1 MTYEPLTFILLAIN
15 LSITDCALCVITAII
30 VAVVVAIV
38 VYTKM
43 RRKVDYML
51 DALEDKE
58 LNFRF
63 NEQVFIGRG
72 FNKTLNRLRTIFDKE
87 RREINDQE
95 RYYGEMLDHVQTGV
109 MVVDDGM
116 VLYCNRMASL
126 LLGISTISHIRQ
138 LNNISPELYNA
149 FRDVSPDNEQR
160 VSFYTERGE
169 LRLAVIASETEIHGK
184 SMKIIAF
191 NDISSDMAENEEL
204 AWSRLI
210 RVLTHE
216 IMNTVTPI
224 ASLSE
229 TLSADITSPDLQSGL
244 ETIASSSR
252 GLIKFVDTYRTLT
265 RVTTPIKHAF
275 YFREFIERILTL
287 VETQYIASQNKQY
300 IASQTTIKY
309 SYIEKSNDILLY
321 ADENQ
326 ISQIFINLI
335 RNAIQAEATKIDIIA
350 EIEPSDIIRID
361 VVNNGRPI
369 SKESQ
374 SQIFIPFFSTKPDG
388 TGIGLSLSRQIMRL
402 HNGSIRLLRS
412 DDKQTVFSLLFK

>member
-1 MTYEPLTFILLAIN
+1 M
-15 LSITDCALCVITAII
+15 SITNVIFTCIIVAII
-30 VAVVVAIV
+30 VAVVVGAV
-38 VYTKM
+38 VYSKM

-63 NEQVFIGRG
+63 NEQVLVGRG

-87 RREINDQE
+87 RHEISEQE
-95 RYYGEMLDHVQTGV
+95 RYYGQMLDHVQTGV

-116 VLYCNRMASL
+116 VSYCNKMASL
-126 LLGISTISHIRQ
+126 LLGFSKISHIRQ
-138 LNNISPELYNA
+138 LSNISVELYNA
-149 FRDVSPDNEQR
+149 FRDVLPDNEQR

-184 SMKIIAF
+184 RMKIIAF
-191 NDISSDMAENEEL
+191 NDISNDMAENEEL

-244 ETIASSSR
+244 ETIALSSR
-252 GLIKFVDTYRTLT
+252 GLIRFVDNYRTLT
-265 RVTTPIKHAF
+265 RVAAPIKRAF
-275 YFREFIERILTL
+275 MLKEL
-287 VETQYIASQNKQY
+287 VERVISLVGQQIADTNVVCR
-300 IASQTTIKY
+300 
-309 SYIEKSNDILLY
+309 YIEKSDDILLY

-326 ISQIFINLI
+326 ITQILINLI
-335 RNAIQAEATKIDIIA
+335 RNAIQAGATKVDIVG
-350 EIEPSDIIRID
+350 EIETFDAVRVD
-361 VVNNGRPI
+361 VINNGTPI
-369 SKESQ
+369 SRESQ
-374 SQIFIPFFSTKPDG
+374 SQIFIPFFSTKQDG

-402 HNGSIRLLRS
+402 HNGSIRLTRS
-412 DDKQTVFSLLFK
+412 DEKQTVFTLIFK

>member
-1 MTYEPLTFILLAIN
+1 MSIIN
-15 LSITDCALCVITAII
+15 VIFTCIIVAII
-30 VAVVVAIV
+30 VAVVVGAV
-38 VYTKM
+38 VYSKM

-63 NEQVFIGRG
+63 NEQVLVGRG

-87 RREINDQE
+87 RHEISEQE
-95 RYYGEMLDHVQTGV
+95 RYYGQMLDHVQTGV

-116 VLYCNRMASL
+116 VSYCNKMASL
-126 LLGISTISHIRQ
+126 LLGFSKISHIRQ
-138 LNNISPELYNA
+138 LSNISVELYNA
-149 FRDVSPDNEQR
+149 FRDVLPDNEQR

-184 SMKIIAF
+184 RMKIIAF
-191 NDISSDMAENEEL
+191 NDISNDMAENEEL

-229 TLSADITSPDLQSGL
+229 TLSTDITSPDLQSGL

-252 GLIKFVDTYRTLT
+252 GLIRFVDNYRTLT
-265 RVTTPIKHAF
+265 RVATPIKRAF
-275 YFREFIERILTL
+275 MLKEL
-287 VETQYIASQNKQY
+287 VERVISLVGQQIADTNVVCR
-300 IASQTTIKY
+300 
-309 SYIEKSNDILLY
+309 YIEKSDDILLY

-326 ISQIFINLI
+326 ITQIFINLI
-335 RNAIQAEATKIDIIA
+335 RNAIQAGATKVDIVG
-350 EIEPSDIIRID
+350 EIETFDAVRVD
-361 VVNNGRPI
+361 VINNGTPI
-369 SKESQ
+369 SRESQ
-374 SQIFIPFFSTKPDG
+374 SQIFIPFFSTKQDG

-402 HNGSIRLLRS
+402 HNGSIRLTRS
-412 DDKQTVFSLLFK
+412 DEKQTVFTLIFK

>member
-1 MTYEPLTFILLAIN
+1 MTYEPQTFILLAIN
-15 LSITDCALCVITAII
+15 LSITDCALCIITAII

-126 LLGISTISHIRQ
+126 LLGISKISHIRQ
-138 LNNISPELYNA
+138 LNNISSELYNA

-229 TLSADITSPDLQSGL
+229 TLSADISSPDLQSGL

-265 RVTTPIKHAF
+265 RVATPVKHAF
-275 YFREFIERILTL
+275 MLKEL
-287 VETQYIASQNKQY
+287 VERVINLSAKQIAEANVDCR
-300 IASQTTIKY
+300 
-309 SYIEKSNDILLY
+309 YIEKSNDILLY
-321 ADENQ
+321 ADEGQ
-326 ISQIFINLI
+326 ISQILINLI
-335 RNAIQAEATKIDIIA
+335 RNAIQAGATTIDIVGT
-350 EIEPSDIIRID
+350 IETFDAVRID

-412 DDKQTVFSLLFK
+412 DDRQTIFSLLFK

>member
-1 MTYEPLTFILLAIN
+1 M
-15 LSITDCALCVITAII
+15 SIANGIFTCIIVAII
-30 VAVVVAIV
+30 VAVVVGAV
-38 VYTKM
+38 VYSKM

-63 NEQVFIGRG
+63 NEQVLVGRG

-87 RREINDQE
+87 RHEISEQE
-95 RYYGEMLDHVQTGV
+95 RYYGQMLDHVQTGV

-116 VLYCNRMASL
+116 VSYCNKMASL
-126 LLGISTISHIRQ
+126 LLGFSKISHIRQ
-138 LNNISPELYNA
+138 LSNISVELYNA
-149 FRDVSPDNEQR
+149 FRDVLPDNEQR

-184 SMKIIAF
+184 RMKIIAF
-191 NDISSDMAENEEL
+191 NDISNDMAENEEL

-252 GLIKFVDTYRTLT
+252 GLIRFVDNYRTLT
-265 RVTTPIKHAF
+265 RVATPIKRACMLK
-275 YFREFIERILTL
+275 EL
-287 VETQYIASQNKQY
+287 VERVISLVGQQIADTNVVCR
-300 IASQTTIKY
+300 
-309 SYIEKSNDILLY
+309 YIEKSDDILLY

-326 ISQIFINLI
+326 ITQIFINLI
-335 RNAIQAEATKIDIIA
+335 RNAIQAGAKTFDA
-350 EIEPSDIIRID
+350 VRVD
-361 VVNNGRPI
+361 VINNGTPI
-369 SKESQ
+369 SRESQ
-374 SQIFIPFFSTKPDG
+374 SQIFIPFFSTKQDG

-402 HNGSIRLLRS
+402 HNGSIRLTRS
-412 DDKQTVFSLLFK
+412 DEKQTVFTLIFK

>member
-1 MTYEPLTFILLAIN
+1 M
-15 LSITDCALCVITAII
+15 SITNVIFTCIIVAII
-30 VAVVVAIV
+30 VAVVVGAV
-38 VYTKM
+38 VYSKM

-63 NEQVFIGRG
+63 NEQVLVGRG

-87 RREINDQE
+87 RHEISEQE
-95 RYYGEMLDHVQTGV
+95 RYYGQMLDHVQTGV

-116 VLYCNRMASL
+116 VSYCNKMASL
-126 LLGISTISHIRQ
+126 LLGFSKISHIRQ
-138 LNNISPELYNA
+138 LSNISVELYNA
-149 FRDVSPDNEQR
+149 FRDVLPDNEQR

-184 SMKIIAF
+184 RMKIIAF
-191 NDISSDMAENEEL
+191 NDISNDMAENEEL

-252 GLIKFVDTYRTLT
+252 GLIRFVDNYRTLT
-265 RVTTPIKHAF
+265 RVATPIKRAF
-275 YFREFIERILTL
+275 MLKEL
-287 VETQYIASQNKQY
+287 VERVISLVGQQIADTNVVCR
-300 IASQTTIKY
+300 
-309 SYIEKSNDILLY
+309 YIEKSDDILLY

-326 ISQIFINLI
+326 ITQILINLI
-335 RNAIQAEATKIDIIA
+335 RNAIQAGATKVDIVG
-350 EIEPSDIIRID
+350 EIETFDAVRVD
-361 VVNNGRPI
+361 VINNGTPI
-369 SKESQ
+369 SRESQ

-402 HNGSIRLLRS
+402 HNGSIRLTRS
-412 DDKQTVFSLLFK
+412 DEKQTVFTLIFK

>member
-1 MTYEPLTFILLAIN
+1 MVNMILVCI
-15 LSITDCALCVITAII
+15 ITAII

-229 TLSADITSPDLQSGL
+229 TLSADISSPDLQSGL

-252 GLIKFVDTYRTLT
+252 GLIKFVDTYLTLT
-265 RVTTPIKHAF
+265 RVATPVKHAF
-275 YFREFIERILTL
+275 MLKEL
-287 VETQYIASQNKQY
+287 VERVINLSAKQIAEANVDCR
-300 IASQTTIKY
+300 
-309 SYIEKSNDILLY
+309 YIEKSNDILLY
-321 ADENQ
+321 ADEGQ
-326 ISQIFINLI
+326 ISQILLNLI
-335 RNAIQAEATKIDIIA
+335 RNAIQAGATTI
-350 EIEPSDIIRID
+350 EIVGTIETFDAVRID
-361 VVNNGRPI
+361 VINNGLPI

>member
-229 TLSADITSPDLQSGL
+229 TLSADISSPDLQSGL

-265 RVTTPIKHAF
+265 RVATPVKHAF
-275 YFREFIERILTL
+275 MLKEL
-287 VETQYIASQNKQY
+287 VERVINLSTKQIAAANVDCR
-300 IASQTTIKY
+300 
-309 SYIEKSNDILLY
+309 YIEKSKDILLY
-321 ADENQ
+321 ADEGQ
-326 ISQIFINLI
+326 ISQILINLI
-335 RNAIQAEATKIDIIA
+335 RNAIQAGATTIDIVGT
-350 EIEPSDIIRID
+350 IETFDAVRID
-361 VVNNGRPI
+361 VINNGLPI

>member
-1 MTYEPLTFILLAIN
+1 M
-15 LSITDCALCVITAII
+15 SITNVIFTCIIVAII
-30 VAVVVAIV
+30 VAVVVGAV
-38 VYTKM
+38 VYSKM

-63 NEQVFIGRG
+63 NEQVLVGRG

-87 RREINDQE
+87 RHEISEQE
-95 RYYGEMLDHVQTGV
+95 RYYGQMLDHVQTGV

-116 VLYCNRMASL
+116 VSYCNKMASL
-126 LLGISTISHIRQ
+126 LLGFSKISHIRQ
-138 LNNISPELYNA
+138 LSNISVELYNA
-149 FRDVSPDNEQR
+149 FRDVLPDNEQR

-184 SMKIIAF
+184 RMKIIAF
-191 NDISSDMAENEEL
+191 NDISNDMAENEEL

-229 TLSADITSPDLQSGL
+229 TLSADITSPDLQTGL

-252 GLIKFVDTYRTLT
+252 GLIRFVDNYRTLT
-265 RVTTPIKHAF
+265 RVATPIKRAF
-275 YFREFIERILTL
+275 MLKEL
-287 VETQYIASQNKQY
+287 VERVISLVGQQIADTNVVCR
-300 IASQTTIKY
+300 
-309 SYIEKSNDILLY
+309 YIEKSDDILLY

-326 ISQIFINLI
+326 ITQILINLI
-335 RNAIQAEATKIDIIA
+335 RNAIQAGATKVDIVG
-350 EIEPSDIIRID
+350 EIETFD
-361 VVNNGRPI
+361 VVRVDVINNGTPI
-369 SKESQ
+369 SRESQ
-374 SQIFIPFFSTKPDG
+374 PQIFIPFFSTKQDG

-402 HNGSIRLLRS
+402 HNGTIRLTRS
-412 DDKQTVFSLLFK
+412 DEKQTVFTLIFK

>member
-1 MTYEPLTFILLAIN
+1 M
-15 LSITDCALCVITAII
+15 SITNVIFTCIIVAII
-30 VAVVVAIV
+30 VAVVVGAV
-38 VYTKM
+38 VYSKM

-63 NEQVFIGRG
+63 NEQVLVGRG

-87 RREINDQE
+87 RHEISEQE
-95 RYYGEMLDHVQTGV
+95 RYYGQMLDHVQTGV

-116 VLYCNRMASL
+116 VSYCNKMASL
-126 LLGISTISHIRQ
+126 LLGFSKISHIRQ
-138 LNNISPELYNA
+138 LSNISVELYNA
-149 FRDVSPDNEQR
+149 FRDVLPDNEQR

-184 SMKIIAF
+184 RMKIIAF
-191 NDISSDMAENEEL
+191 NDISNDMAENEEL

-252 GLIKFVDTYRTLT
+252 GLIRFVDNYRTLT
-265 RVTTPIKHAF
+265 RVATPIKRAF
-275 YFREFIERILTL
+275 MLKEL
-287 VETQYIASQNKQY
+287 VERVISLVGQQIADTNVVCR
-300 IASQTTIKY
+300 
-309 SYIEKSNDILLY
+309 YIEKSDDILLY

-326 ISQIFINLI
+326 ITQILINLI
-335 RNAIQAEATKIDIIA
+335 RNAIQAGATKVDIVG
-350 EIEPSDIIRID
+350 EIETFDAVRVD
-361 VVNNGRPI
+361 VINNGTPI
-369 SKESQ
+369 SRESQ
-374 SQIFIPFFSTKPDG
+374 SQIFIPFFSTKQDG

-402 HNGSIRLLRS
+402 HNGSIRLTRS
-412 DDKQTVFSLLFK
+412 DEKQTVFTLIFK

>member
-1 MTYEPLTFILLAIN
+1 M
-15 LSITDCALCVITAII
+15 SITNVIFTCIIVAII
-30 VAVVVAIV
+30 VAVVVGAV
-38 VYTKM
+38 VYSKM

-63 NEQVFIGRG
+63 NEQVLVGRG

-87 RREINDQE
+87 RHEISEQE
-95 RYYGEMLDHVQTGV
+95 RYYGQMLDHVQTGV

-116 VLYCNRMASL
+116 VSYCNKMASL
-126 LLGISTISHIRQ
+126 LLGFSKISHIRQ
-138 LNNISPELYNA
+138 LSNISVELYNA
-149 FRDVSPDNEQR
+149 FRDVLPDNEQR

-184 SMKIIAF
+184 RMKIISF
-191 NDISSDMAENEEL
+191 NDISNDMAENEEL

-252 GLIKFVDTYRTLT
+252 GLIRFVDNYRTLP
-265 RVTTPIKHAF
+265 RVAAPVKRAF
-275 YFREFIERILTL
+275 MLKEL
-287 VETQYIASQNKQY
+287 VERVISLVGQQIADTNVVCR
-300 IASQTTIKY
+300 
-309 SYIEKSNDILLY
+309 YIEKSDDILLY

-326 ISQIFINLI
+326 ITQILINLI
-335 RNAIQAEATKIDIIA
+335 RNAIQAGATKVDIVG
-350 EIEPSDIIRID
+350 EIETFDAVRVD
-361 VVNNGRPI
+361 VINNGTPI
-369 SKESQ
+369 SRESQ
-374 SQIFIPFFSTKPDG
+374 PQIFIPFFSTKQDG

-402 HNGSIRLLRS
+402 HNGSIRLTRS
-412 DDKQTVFSLLFK
+412 DEKQTVFTLIFK

>member
-1 MTYEPLTFILLAIN
+1 M
-15 LSITDCALCVITAII
+15 SITNVIFTCIIVAII
-30 VAVVVAIV
+30 VAVVVGAV
-38 VYTKM
+38 VYSKM

-63 NEQVFIGRG
+63 NEQVLVGRG

-87 RREINDQE
+87 RHEISEQE
-95 RYYGEMLDHVQTGV
+95 RYYGQMLDHVQTGV

-116 VLYCNRMASL
+116 VSYCNKMASL
-126 LLGISTISHIRQ
+126 LLGFSKISHIRQ
-138 LNNISPELYNA
+138 LSNISVELYNA
-149 FRDVSPDNEQR
+149 FRDVLPDNEQR

-184 SMKIIAF
+184 RMKIIAF
-191 NDISSDMAENEEL
+191 NDISNDMAENEEL

-229 TLSADITSPDLQSGL
+229 TLSADITSPDLQTGL

-252 GLIKFVDTYRTLT
+252 GLIRFVDNYRTLT
-265 RVTTPIKHAF
+265 RVATPIKRACMLK
-275 YFREFIERILTL
+275 EL
-287 VETQYIASQNKQY
+287 VERVISLVGQQIADTNVVCR
-300 IASQTTIKY
+300 
-309 SYIEKSNDILLY
+309 YIEKSDDILLY

-326 ISQIFINLI
+326 ITQILINLI
-335 RNAIQAEATKIDIIA
+335 RNAIQAGATKVDIVG
-350 EIEPSDIIRID
+350 EIETFDAVRVD
-361 VVNNGRPI
+361 VINNGTPI
-369 SKESQ
+369 SRESQ
-374 SQIFIPFFSTKPDG
+374 SQIFIPFFSTKQDG

-402 HNGSIRLLRS
+402 HNGSIRLTRS
-412 DDKQTVFSLLFK
+412 DEKQTVFTLIFK

>member
-15 LSITDCALCVITAII
+15 LSITDCAFCVITAII

-229 TLSADITSPDLQSGL
+229 TLSADISSPDLQSGL

-265 RVTTPIKHAF
+265 RVATPVKHAF
-275 YFREFIERILTL
+275 MLKEL
-287 VETQYIASQNKQY
+287 VERVINLSAKQIAEANVDCR
-300 IASQTTIKY
+300 
-309 SYIEKSNDILLY
+309 YIEKSNDILLY
-321 ADENQ
+321 ADEGQ
-326 ISQIFINLI
+326 ISQILINLI
-335 RNAIQAEATKIDIIA
+335 RNAIQAGATTIDIVGT
-350 EIEPSDIIRID
+350 IETFDAVRID
-361 VVNNGRPI
+361 VINNGLPI

-412 DDKQTVFSLLFK
+412 DDCQTIFSLLFK